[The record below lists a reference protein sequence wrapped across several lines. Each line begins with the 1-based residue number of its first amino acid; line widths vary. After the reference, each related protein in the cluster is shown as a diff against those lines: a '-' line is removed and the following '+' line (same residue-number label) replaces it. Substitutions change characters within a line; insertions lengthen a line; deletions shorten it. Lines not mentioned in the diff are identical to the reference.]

1 MNKVKMPVA
10 VIATFI
16 WIGFVLAI
24 SFMESWLKFKAPGVT
39 IPIGLGIGRLVFQ
52 MLNKVEWIL
61 LLMVLVNFLLTK
73 EKLFKPKNIFYFIP
87 VLLLALQSF
96 WVLPALDVRAQM
108 HIDGLVVPPSNL
120 HYGFVLMEIVKIVC
134 LFLFGFSLFGAI
146 EKETTQAK
154 I

>member
-1 MNKVKMPVA
+1 MNKVKLPVA

-39 IPIGLGIGRLVFQ
+39 IPVGLGIGRLVFQ

-61 LLMVLVNFLLTK
+61 LLLVFVNFLMTK
-73 EKLFKPKNIFYFIP
+73 EKLFKLKNIFYFIP
-87 VLLLALQSF
+87 VLLVALQSF
-96 WVLPALDVRAQM
+96 WVLPVLDIRAQL
-108 HIDGLVVPPSNL
+108 HIDGLPVPPSNL

-134 LFLFGFSLFGAI
+134 LFLFGFSLFTET
-146 EKETTQAK
+146 EKETAQ
-154 I
+154 IEI

>member
-87 VLLLALQSF
+87 VLLVALQSF